1 MTTLFIWFYCGLIP
15 EPDLFQEL
23 DIRAICVGRT
33 PLDPRCSL
41 SIYMRG
47 EFRVEDQLGS
57 ASAASLSLALTYI
70 TPCNQKTVIVLR
82 QC

>member
-33 PLDPRCSL
+33 PEDPRCSL
-41 SIYMRG
+41 SIYMWG
-47 EFRVEDQLGS
+47 ELINS
-57 ASAASLSLALTYI
+57 T
-70 TPCNQKTVIVLR
+70 VLR
-82 QC
+82 H